1 MPVILSGK
9 PAPTVCITGGHYFRA
24 AMSLDA
30 KAKWFALPVA
40 GEARCAN
47 EGFIQLRD
55 GSWLMGFG
63 RQNGKFACYD
73 VSDGS
78 LRWELDVQASCSDV
92 AGCDID
98 SDGNPEF
105 IFSTSHGGIYAV
117 GDDAGK
123 PRVLWKLD
131 TGVSMGP
138 PLLADF
144 DGDGKSDIVVAGEDG
159 RVRVFGA
166 AKATAPAP

>member
-1 MPVILSGK
+1 
-9 PAPTVCITGGHYFRA
+9 
-24 AMSLDA
+24 MSLDG
-30 KAKWFALPVA
+30 KPKWFALPVA

-105 IFSTSHGGIYAV
+105 IFSTSHGGLYAV
-117 GDDAGK
+117 GDAAGK

-138 PLLADF
+138 PLLADI